1 MVTTE
6 GVPFELTEML
16 ESVIPFVKLRIGVV
30 VPMIVT
36 SAPEYIA
43 VVSNK
48 RLVDDCSWI
57 DPVLPA

>member
-16 ESVIPFVKLRIGVV
+16 EGVIPFVKLRIDVV

-48 RLVDDCSWI
+48 RLVDDFS
-57 DPVLPA
+57 